1 MNVQYLRKSLK
12 IAWLTYYRENRAW
25 IARLGVWVDCAGQ
38 RRPSSGF
45 ILGTLSTLEP
55 QLTSLLPLIVDLS
68 NDPDRIILA
77 LGLNFNPDDELDELD
92 DDAPKMLPSRTLA
105 SETPLDL
112 PETKP
117 ASKVPAVRLS
127 SKIDEACTGVG
138 ERD

>member
-12 IAWLTYYRENRAW
+12 VAWLTYYRENREW

-92 DDAPKMLPSRTLA
+92 ESPKMLPSRTLA
-105 SETPLDL
+105 SEPPLDL
-112 PETKP
+112 PPPQP